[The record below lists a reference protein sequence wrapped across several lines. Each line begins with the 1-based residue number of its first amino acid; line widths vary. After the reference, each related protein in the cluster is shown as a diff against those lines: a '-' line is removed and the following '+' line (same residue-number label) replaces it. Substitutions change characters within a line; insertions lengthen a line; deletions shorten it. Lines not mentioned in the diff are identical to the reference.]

1 MKKLFI
7 LTAISSLSLLAA
19 CDKGSTTPATNNNTG
34 SNNNSNNNNNTGG
47 NNTGGGGTTNPVSY
61 TISANMGA
69 TAVSG
74 NTNKGTISTVG
85 GYKVATLNGPVKYK
99 STDYSISISIG
110 DYAGAKTYDNS
121 GLGNA
126 TIGFSEIK
134 TNGIAYSSMNT
145 NTFRSKAVIIVTK
158 QDATMITGTFTGTVY
173 NANNMADSIVVTDGK
188 FAAKL

>member
-7 LTAISSLSLLAA
+7 LTAISSMSLFAA
-19 CDKGSTTPATNNNTG
+19 CDKGSTTPATNNNSG
-34 SNNNSNNNNNTGG
+34 SNNNNNSNNTGG
-47 NNTGGGGTTNPVSY
+47 NNNGGGGTTNPVSY

-85 GYKVATLNGPVKYK
+85 AYKVAVLNGSVKYK

-121 GLGNA
+121 GLANA
-126 TIGFSEIK
+126 SIGFSEIK

-145 NTFRSKAVIIVTK
+145 NTFRNKAVIIVTK

-173 NANNMADSIVVTDGK
+173 NANNIADSIVVTDGK
-188 FAAKL
+188 FTAKL